1 MVRRSIQWFIL
12 RLWLVLLS
20 LFLFSPAY
28 ATLTLKVTQGVDRP
42 IPVAIADFSNLEN
55 SHLNIQGLSAG
66 VAGLIRQNLQ
76 TSGLF
81 SVLERTKMPSL
92 YVNPAAVNIST
103 WKKTGAESL
112 LVGQV
117 QLTEAGRYNVSF
129 RLLSVFG
136 QLTSQQIIGERYKNI
151 RPGQMRM
158 LANHISDLI
167 YHALTGKQGVFA
179 TRIAYVQLDRERT
192 AYQLLVADADGY
204 NPRTLLKQSQ
214 PIMAPTWSPNGQYL
228 AYVSFED
235 KTMSIWISDLVSGK
249 RRKISSVD
257 GINSAPAWSPDG
269 SRLALALSKAG
280 SAETNIYVI
289 NLNTGKRKQITR
301 GYAINT
307 SPAWSPDAKSL
318 IFTSNRGGSPQI
330 YQYDFSTRQVVRL
343 TYQGNYN
350 ADARFLPNG
359 QGVVMMHQV
368 IADGQTRFNIAY
380 LNLATGEF
388 RVLTHGYNDE
398 SPTVAPNGQMILY
411 TKDRGGNTML
421 AEVSLD
427 GRVHLN
433 LPSGNGYVRAPAWGP
448 FSS

>member
-1 MVRRSIQWFIL
+1 MS
-12 RLWLVLLS
+12 S
-20 LFLFSPAY
+20 AY
-28 ATLTLKVTQGVDRP
+28 ATLTLRITQGVDRP
-42 IPVAIADFSNLEN
+42 IPIAVTQFSQKSVIKVASMPDGMAAI
-55 SHLNIQGLSAG
+55 
-66 VAGLIRQNLQ
+66 IRQNLQ

-81 SVLERTKMPSL
+81 AVLDQGKMPSR
-92 YVNPAAVNIST
+92 YVNPTHVRFSA
-103 WKKTGAESL
+103 WKETGVESL

-117 QLTEAGRYNVSF
+117 QPVAGGRYNVSF

-158 LANHISDLI
+158 LANHISDLV

-179 TRIAYVQLDRERT
+179 TRIAYVQLDRQRT

-204 NPRTLLKQSQ
+204 NPRSLLKQSQ
-214 PIMAPTWSPNGQYL
+214 PIMAPTWSPDGHYL

-235 KTMSIWISDLVSGK
+235 KTMSIWISDLVTGK
-249 RRKISSVD
+249 RRKVSSVD

-269 SRLALALSKAG
+269 GRLALALSKAG

-307 SPAWSPDAKSL
+307 SPAWAPDGKSL

-330 YQYDFSTRQVVRL
+330 YQYAFSTGQISRL
-343 TYQGNYN
+343 TYQGTYN
-350 ADARFLPNG
+350 ADAKFLPNG
-359 QGVVMMHQV
+359 QGIVMMHKV
-368 IADGQTRFNIAY
+368 VENNQTRFNIAY
-380 LNLATGEF
+380 LNLETGRF
-388 RVLTHGYNDE
+388 RILTHGYNDE